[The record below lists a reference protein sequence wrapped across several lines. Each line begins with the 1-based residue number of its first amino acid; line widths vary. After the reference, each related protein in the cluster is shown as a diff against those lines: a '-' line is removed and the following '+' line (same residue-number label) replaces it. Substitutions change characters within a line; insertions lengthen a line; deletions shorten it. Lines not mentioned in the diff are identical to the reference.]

1 MANKLTPKQSLFVKY
16 YLSNGYNGTKAALK
30 AGYSKRC
37 APKIASENL
46 LKDIIKEEIEEEKRK
61 LGERTEIT
69 RDRLLHDLDRIRNNT
84 EKDNPQAA
92 LKSIDLMIK
101 MLGFNEPVKSETK
114 ITTEVDMRDLLD
126 FDEDEDEKVD
136 E

>member
-1 MANKLTPKQSLFVKY
+1 
-16 YLSNGYNGTKAALK
+16 
-30 AGYSKRC
+30 
-37 APKIASENL
+37 
-46 LKDIIKEEIEEEKRK
+46 
-61 LGERTEIT
+61 
-69 RDRLLHDLDRIRNNT
+69 
-84 EKDNPQAA
+84 
-92 LKSIDLMIK
+92 MIK